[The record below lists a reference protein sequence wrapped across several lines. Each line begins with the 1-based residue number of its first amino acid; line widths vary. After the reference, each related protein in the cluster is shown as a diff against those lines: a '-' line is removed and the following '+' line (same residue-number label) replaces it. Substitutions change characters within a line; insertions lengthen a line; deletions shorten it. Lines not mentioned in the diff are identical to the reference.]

1 MAKSKA
7 TKSTKTT
14 KTAKKSPVVS
24 VKSKKVKRMS
34 FVKTS
39 LRNTP
44 RVDKN
49 TNERDYFHK
58 LRESQVTQVSARKTI
73 MNRFAA
79 PSVLQCPKCK
89 NNTVSFE
96 AVIGRSQDEDLI
108 KQCQCRTCDY
118 RYCIR

>member
-1 MAKSKA
+1 MTKSKI
-7 TKSTKTT
+7 
-14 KTAKKSPVVS
+14 AKKATMTKLQQKHP
-24 VKSKKVKRMS
+24 KSKIKKGKRVS
-34 FVKTS
+34 FVKIS

-44 RVDKN
+44 QVDKN
-49 TNERDYFHK
+49 TNERDYFKK
-58 LRESQVTQVSARKTI
+58 LRDSHVKQSSARKHI
-73 MNRFAA
+73 LDRFAA